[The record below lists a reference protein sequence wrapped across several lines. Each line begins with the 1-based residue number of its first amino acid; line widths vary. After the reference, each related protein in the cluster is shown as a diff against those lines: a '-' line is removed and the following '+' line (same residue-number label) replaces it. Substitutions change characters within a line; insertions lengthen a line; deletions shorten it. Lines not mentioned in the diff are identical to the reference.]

1 MTVEPLWHLG
11 RLRGSEDRE
20 FLQPG
25 LCDAVLINANQ
36 LENNPEGT
44 AAYLEETKLPYLVD
58 PILWRLQLPE
68 RWRNEQGDV
77 KRNYARLA
85 SRYSAG
91 TDVRMAEGPLLECV
105 GDDAQWRQIARNVVR
120 YEQDRLCEQ
129 VDLFH
134 PEGLRPQ
141 RLVAPALVTTGAEE
155 DRLNRLLAEAS
166 IEAAGEPLI
175 VPFVLPGPRLGIAS
189 EVRRALGTAAR
200 EGVAAYFVWTP
211 GVMEERLLDDHTAFT
226 GLVAIIHDLGS
237 SGVPVIHLQG
247 SYVTEALH
255 GVGVGGVVHHLGWVD
270 KGEPAGEQRG
280 AIRSCQTYVPGLRHC
295 ARFHEAAALGRPLD
309 EQRYLERFCDCR
321 FCAGAFQQ
329 AQHPLDLLL
338 EDQAVRSGQ
347 QRRTP
352 TSRATTA
359 NFWHYLSARRQEVAA
374 FGSEPV
380 LDVVERD
387 IARAAALA
395 GRAPALERLAAEL
408 RSA

>member
-1 MTVEPLWHLG
+1 MTVEPFWHLG
-11 RLRGSEDRE
+11 RLRGLADRE

-25 LCDAVLINANQ
+25 LCDTVLINANQ

-68 RWRNEQGDV
+68 WWRNEHGDV

-85 SRYSAG
+85 SRYSEG

-105 GDDAQWRQIARNVVR
+105 GDDAQWRRIARNVVR
-120 YEQDRLCEQ
+120 YEQERLSEQ

-141 RLVAPALVTTGAEE
+141 RLVAPALVATSSEE
-155 DRLNRLLAEAS
+155 DRLNRLLAEAAVDAAS
-166 IEAAGEPLI
+166 EAVI
-175 VPFVLPGPRLGIAS
+175 VPFVLPGPRLGSAD
-189 EVRRALGTAAR
+189 EVRRALRLVAR
-200 EGVAAYFVWTP
+200 NGVAAYFVWTP
-211 GVMEERLLDDHTAFT
+211 GVMEERLLDDHTAFA
-226 GLVAIIHDLGS
+226 GLVAIVHDLAA
-237 SGVPVIHLQG
+237 SGVPVVHLQG

-255 GVGVGGVVHHLGWVD
+255 GVGVAGVVHHVGWVD

-280 AIRSCQTYVPGLRHC
+280 AIRSCQTYLPGLRHC
-295 ARFHEAAALGRPLD
+295 TRFHEAAGLGRPLD
-309 EQRYLERFCDCR
+309 EREYLERFCDCR
-321 FCAGAFQQ
+321 FCAGAFKEG
-329 AQHPLDLLL
+329 QHPLDLLL
-338 EDQAVRSGQ
+338 EDQQVKSGQ

-352 TSRATTA
+352 TSRATVA
-359 NFWHYLSARRQEVAA
+359 NIWHYLSARRQEIQA

-387 IARAAALA
+387 IARAGALA
-395 GRAPALERLAAEL
+395 GTAPALERLAAEL